1 MSQLCEKWMRRKVQ
15 SGEPHSLILTPYIPI
30 IDVKDDEQ
38 QKPFIP
44 KAIVTRITQES
55 LRLG

>member
-1 MSQLCEKWMRRKVQ
+1 MSQLCKKWMRRKVQ

-44 KAIVTRITQES
+44 KAIVTRIT
-55 LRLG
+55 